1 MINDNQAK
9 IPNFIYLKQ
18 SKIVKSTKH
27 AFYTTSSRIL
37 VIKDCNTKIYRKN
50 NVKWV
55 QFNKSSPHE
64 PLICQESSGKGEK
77 MIKQQIRKPK
87 VQKRHQ
93 SLRVNLEG
101 TTEFPRL
108 AVYRST
114 KHIYA
119 QLIDDEKHV
128 TICSASSLD
137 KDLKDKLKHGG
148 NIEAAKLVGEAIA
161 KKALKAG
168 VECVVFDRGGF
179 LYHGRVQALADAARE
194 VGLQF

>member
-1 MINDNQAK
+1 MKDFK
-9 IPNFIYLKQ
+9 KVW
-18 SKIVKSTKH
+18 VKEK
-27 AFYTTSSRIL
+27 
-37 VIKDCNTKIYRKN
+37 
-50 NVKWV
+50 
-55 QFNKSSPHE
+55 
-64 PLICQESSGKGEK
+64 K
-77 MIKQQIRKPK
+77 MIKQEIRKQK

-119 QLIDDEKHV
+119 QLIDDEKNV
-128 TICSASSLD
+128 TVCSASSLD
-137 KDLKDKLKHGG
+137 KDLKAKLKHGG
-148 NIEAAKLVGEAIA
+148 NIEAAKMVGEAIA

-194 VGLQF
+194 AGLQF